1 MRRICTLF
9 LLAPALTAQAPATAV
24 APATPATQ
32 TLAQKVAAE
41 TKVIEALKLEDPVEA
56 LKKAKALLPVTKL
69 PFEKASL
76 QSAFLSIREWNA
88 QIDTY
93 RLIYNTGIAA
103 GHYEE
108 AKEAAEKGR
117 DLAKELQVEAMVP
130 FNEFKTVWIKAGEA
144 SKKLLEEIK
153 ELEAKEEANRAAIAT
168 NPKPNPQPQPKVT
181 IEEANAEIMRKNEE
195 IMRQNE
201 ASKRLAFLKANEATY
216 KQNIENSTKVMAP
229 LERPIKDLEA
239 RTHEFDGSIE
249 QWEKYLKVEA
259 ESIATTYKGEKTK
272 YAAGLLVGVGPKPEN
287 KADAL
292 VALHRAAFMDPK
304 NAAVQKRIDQLRSK
318 VSTPGVK
325 PTQAKS
331 MKKSA

>member
-9 LLAPALTAQAPATAV
+9 LLAPALTAQAPATPV
-24 APATPATQ
+24 TQ

-56 LKKAKALLPVTKL
+56 LKKAKALLPVTRL

-130 FNEFKTVWIKAGEA
+130 FNDFKTVWMKAGES
-144 SKKLLEEIK
+144 SKKLLDEIK
-153 ELEAKEEANRAAIAT
+153 ELEAKAEADRVAMAT
-168 NPKPNPQPQPKVT
+168 NPKPQPQAKVS
-181 IEEANAEIMRKNEE
+181 IEEANAEIMRQNAE
-195 IMRQNE
+195 IMRQDD
-201 ASKRLAFLKANEATY
+201 ASKRLAFLKSNEATY
-216 KQNIENSTKVMAP
+216 KQNIENSSKVMAP
-229 LERPIKDLEA
+229 LERPIKDLES
-239 RTHEFDGSIE
+239 RTHEFDGSIQ

-272 YAAGLLVGVGPKPEN
+272 YAAGLLIGVGSKPEN

-304 NAAVQKRIDQLRSK
+304 NAAVQKRINQILGK
-318 VSTPGVK
+318 KPTPAVK
-325 PTQAKS
+325 PAKTKS
-331 MKKSA
+331 KKK